1 MKFSHAFFRGIA
13 MISVIVLNLILVPI
27 LTAQQK
33 PSDYFGFQPGSDR
46 NLFTYEKL
54 ISYLQELD
62 EVSDK
67 LKMLEIGNSPEGR
80 PMYIAFISSAGNIR
94 NLDKLK
100 DINKRLALDTNIPA
114 AEKEELIAEGKVFVL
129 GTLSMHSTE
138 VGPAQAAPLIA
149 YDLAT
154 TTDPSKLQWLE
165 DVVYMMVPNH
175 NPDGMDMVISHYQK
189 YLGTKYEGSS
199 MPQVYHKYVGHDNN
213 RDFVTLSQ
221 EDTKAIARIYNQDW
235 FPQVMIEKHQ
245 MGSTGTRYFVPPMHD
260 PIAVNIDA
268 GIWNWTKIF
277 GTNMMK
283 DMTREGLDGVSQ
295 QYLFDDYW
303 PGSTETCL
311 WKGVIGMLSEAAS
324 AKVATP
330 VYIEPNELRVGGKG
344 LGEYKK
350 SINMPQPWE
359 GGWWKL
365 SDIVDYEIS
374 STNSLLKTASLH
386 RKAVL
391 NFRNDL
397 SVREVEKGKTEPPY
411 YYIMSPQQKD
421 ASELVHLVNLLKE
434 HGVKVYLTSDEL
446 QLDNKVLAEGSVV
459 VPLAQPFR
467 AFIKEV
473 MEVQEF
479 PARHYTPGGEMIRPY
494 DITSWSLPLHF
505 GVKSWEVNTRFTELE
520 SSLEELDAPLTL
532 RSGSDQKS
540 MALFPAGN
548 NESYKSAFRAIELG
562 LAVERLTDNAEID
575 GKKVAKGSFLIIA
588 DTKGENWK
596 ALLGNLSVEPIYL
609 DQKPGTT
616 TEISMP
622 RIALVETNF
631 HDMDAGWT
639 RYVLDTYHIP
649 YVVVKPGDFSKTEF
663 SDDFDAVIFPS
674 SSKSILMS
682 GKYGSGSN
690 YYVTSYP
697 PEYTKGIGK
706 EGMKKLMAFVD
717 KGGLIISW
725 GGSTKLFEGTLTI
738 SKEKEKEKEKNKD
751 KDEEKEGAKEEFQ
764 LPFTDVSDQ
773 MKKAGL
779 NCPGSLVKINLK
791 KDHPLTLGMP
801 PSVGVFYRGQPA
813 FRTSVPN
820 FDMDRRV
827 IGITPE
833 KNIRIS
839 GYVAKEEL
847 LGNKPLMIWMKKG
860 KGQFVLF
867 GFNPNFRAS
876 THATYKLLFNSILL
890 PEISN

>member
-1 MKFSHAFFRGIA
+1 MKFSQSIFLSRALITAIA
-13 MISVIVLNLILVPI
+13 LSLTMVPI
-27 LTAQQK
+27 LMAQQK
-33 PSDYFGFQPGSDR
+33 PSEYFGFQPGSDR

-54 ISYLQELD
+54 ISYFQELD

-67 LKMLEIGNSPEGR
+67 LKMVEIGNSPEGR
-80 PMYIAFISSAGNIR
+80 PMYIAFISSAGNIN

-114 AEKEELIAEGKVFVL
+114 GEKEELIAEGKVFVL

-138 VGPAQAAPLIA
+138 VGPSQASPLIA

-154 TTDPSKLQWLE
+154 TSDPSKLQWLE

-268 GIWNWTKIF
+268 GLWNWTKIF

-283 DMTREGLDGVSQ
+283 DMTSEGLDGVSQ

-374 STNSLLKTASLH
+374 STNSLLKTASMH
-386 RKAVL
+386 KESVL
-391 NFRNDL
+391 NFRNEL

-411 YYIMSPQQKD
+411 YYIMPAQQGD

-434 HGVKVYLTSDEL
+434 HGVKVYQTSDEL
-446 QLDNKVLAEGSVV
+446 LLDNKVLAEGSVV

-505 GVKSWEVNTRFTELE
+505 GVQSWEVNTRFSELE

-548 NESYKSAFRAIELG
+548 NESYKSAFRALELG
-562 LAVERLTDNAEID
+562 LAVERLTNVTEID
-575 GKKVAKGSFLIIA
+575 GKKIAKGSFLITA
-588 DTKGENWK
+588 DTKGKNWK
-596 ALLGNLSVEPIYL
+596 ALLSNLSVEPIYT
-609 DQKPGTT
+609 DQKPGSTLAL
-616 TEISMP
+616 SMP

-639 RYVLDTYHIP
+639 RFVLDTYHIP
-649 YVVVKPGDFSKTEF
+649 FTVVKPGDFSKTDF
-663 SDDFDAVIFPS
+663 TGDFDAVIFPS

-706 EGMKKLMAFVD
+706 EGMNKLMAFVNQ
-717 KGGLIISW
+717 GGLVISW

-738 SKEKEKEKEKNKD
+738 SSEKDKNKNKNEV
-751 KDEEKEGAKEEFQ
+751 KDTAKEEFQ
-764 LPFTDVSDQ
+764 LPFTDMSDQ

-791 KDHPLTLGMP
+791 MDHPLTLGMP

-813 FRTSVPN
+813 FRTTVPN

-890 PEISN
+890 PELSK

>member
-1 MKFSHAFFRGIA
+1 MKISRSVNRSKAFFTIIA
-13 MISVIVLNLILVPI
+13 LTLIMIPVLM
-27 LTAQQK
+27 AQQK

-67 LKMLEIGNSPEGR
+67 LKMVEIGNSPEGR
-80 PMYIAFISSAGNIR
+80 PMYIAFISSAGNIN

-100 DINKRLALDTNIPA
+100 GINKRLALDTKIPER
-114 AEKEELIAEGKVFVL
+114 EKEEMIAEGKVFVL

-138 VGPAQAAPLIA
+138 VGPSQASPLIA
-149 YDLAT
+149 YDLVT
-154 TTDPSKLQWLE
+154 TSDPSKLQWLE

-175 NPDGMDMVISHYQK
+175 NPDGMDMVINHYQK
-189 YLGTKYEGSS
+189 YKGTKYEGSS

-213 RDFVTLSQ
+213 RDFVTLTQ
-221 EDTKAIARIYNQDW
+221 EDTKAIAWIYNQEW

-311 WKGVIGMLSEAAS
+311 WKGVIGMLTEAAS
-324 AKVATP
+324 ARVATP
-330 VYIEPNELRVGGKG
+330 IYIEPNELRVGGKG

-374 STNSLLKTASLH
+374 STNSLIKTASLH
-386 RKAVL
+386 REAVL

-397 SVREVEKGKTEPPY
+397 SVREVEKGRTEAPY
-411 YYIMSPQQKD
+411 YYIMPAQQRD
-421 ASELVHLVNLLKE
+421 ASELVHLIKLLKE
-434 HGVKVYLTSDEL
+434 HGVKVYQTSDEL
-446 QLDNKVLAEGSVV
+446 QLGNKMLSKGSIV

-505 GVKSWEVNTRFTELE
+505 GVQSWEVNTKFSELE
-520 SSLEELDAPLTL
+520 SSLEEMDITLTPG
-532 RSGSDQKS
+532 SGAGQKS
-540 MALFPAGN
+540 MGLFSAGN
-548 NESYKSAFRAIELG
+548 NESFKAAFQALELG
-562 LAVERLTDNAEID
+562 LPVERLTEGTEID
-575 GKKVAKGSFLIIA
+575 GKKLAKGSFLITAENQI
-588 DTKGENWK
+588 ENWK
-596 ALLGNLSVEPIYL
+596 TLLSNLTVEPIYT
-609 DQKPGTT
+609 DQKPGSTVAL
-616 TEISMP
+616 SMP

-639 RYVLDTYHIP
+639 RFVLDTYHIP
-649 YVVVKPGDFSKTEF
+649 FTVVKPGDFSKTDF
-663 SDDFDAVIFPS
+663 AGDFDAVIFPS

-706 EGMKKLMAFVD
+706 EGMNKLMTFINQ
-717 KGGLIISW
+717 GGLVISW

-738 SKEKEKEKEKNKD
+738 STEKEKDKNKNKIEA
-751 KDEEKEGAKEEFQ
+751 KDTAKEEFQ
-764 LPFTDVSDQ
+764 LPFSDVSDQ
-773 MKKAGL
+773 MIKAGL

-839 GYVAKEEL
+839 GYIAKEEL

-890 PEISN
+890 PELSN

>member
-1 MKFSHAFFRGIA
+1 MMNFFQFTFRGKVLVTMIA
-13 MISVIVLNLILVPI
+13 
-27 LTAQQK
+27 LTSIMLPMLKAQQK
-33 PSDYFGFQPGSDR
+33 PSDYYGFQPGSDR
-46 NLFTYEKL
+46 NLFAYEEL
-54 ISYLQELD
+54 ISYLQKLD
-62 EVSDK
+62 EVSEK
-67 LKMLEIGNSPEGR
+67 LKMVEIGNSPECR
-80 PMYIAFISSAGNIR
+80 PMYIAFISSPGNIN

-100 DINKRLALDTNIPA
+100 DINRRLALDTNIPLQ
-114 AEKEELIAEGKVFVL
+114 EKEELISEGKVFVL

-138 VGPAQAAPLIA
+138 VGPSQSAPLIA
-149 YDLAT
+149 YDLTT

-165 DVVYMMVPNH
+165 DVVYMMVPCH
-175 NPDGMDMVISHYQK
+175 NPDGMDMVVTHYHK
-189 YLGTKYEGSS
+189 YKGTKYEGSS
-199 MPQVYHKYVGHDNN
+199 MPSVYHKYVGHDNN

-221 EDTKAIARIYNQDW
+221 EDTKAIARIYNLEW
-235 FPQVMIEKHQ
+235 YPQVMIEKHQ

-283 DMTREGLDGVSQ
+283 DMTHDGLDGVSQ

-303 PGSTETCL
+303 PGSTETCM
-311 WKGVIGMLSEAAS
+311 WKGVIGMLTEAAS
-324 AKVATP
+324 AKVAAP
-330 VYIEPNELRVGGKG
+330 VYIEPNELRVVGKG

-386 RKAVL
+386 REAIL
-391 NFRNDL
+391 RFRNEH
-397 SVREVEKGKTEPPY
+397 SVREVEKGNTEPPY
-411 YYIMSPQQKD
+411 YYIMPAQQRD

-434 HGVKVYLTSDEL
+434 HGVQVYQTADEL
-446 QLDNKVLAEGSVV
+446 QLDDKVLAEGSVV
-459 VPLAQPFR
+459 VPMAQPFR

-473 MEVQEF
+473 MEAQEF
-479 PARHYTPGGEMIRPY
+479 PARHYTPGGEMITPY
-494 DITSWSLPLHF
+494 DITSWSLPLHM
-505 GVKSWEVNTRFTELE
+505 GVNSWEVNKRFPELE
-520 SSLEELDAPLTL
+520 LVLEKMDAGFDL

-540 MALFPAGN
+540 LGFFPVGN
-548 NESYKSAFRAIELG
+548 NESFKTAFRAMELG
-562 LAVERLTDNAEID
+562 LPVERLTEGTEID
-575 GKKVAKGSFLIIA
+575 GRKIAKGSFLITA
-588 DTKGENWK
+588 DKNGENWK
-596 ALLGNLSVEPIYL
+596 ILLDELTIEPIFTG
-609 DQKPGTT
+609 QKPESTRAL
-616 TEISMP
+616 SMP
-622 RIALVETNF
+622 RIGLVETNF

-639 RYVLDTYHIP
+639 RFVLDTYHIP
-649 YVVVKPGDFSKTEF
+649 YTVVRPGDFSKTEF
-663 SDDFDAVIFPS
+663 ATDFDAVIFPS
-674 SSKSILMS
+674 ANKSILMS
-682 GKYGSGSN
+682 GKYGSEGN

-706 EGMKKLMAFVD
+706 DGMNKLMAFVD
-717 KGGLIISW
+717 QGGLIISW

-738 SKEKEKEKEKNKD
+738 SREKEKGKD
-751 KDEEKEGAKEEFQ
+751 TEEDSAKEEFQ
-764 LPFTDVSDQ
+764 LPFSDVSDQ
-773 MKKAGL
+773 MKKEGFY
-779 NCPGSLVKINLK
+779 CPGSLVKINLK

-801 PSVGVFYRGQPA
+801 GSVGVFYRGQPA
-813 FRTSVPN
+813 FRTTVPN
-820 FDMDRRV
+820 FDMDRRI

-847 LGNKPLMIWMKKG
+847 LGNKPLMIWLKKG

-890 PEISN
+890 PEQTN

>member
-1 MKFSHAFFRGIA
+1 MKFSQSTYRGKALMTIIA
-13 MISVIVLNLILVPI
+13 LTLIMVPI
-27 LTAQQK
+27 LMAQQK

-46 NLFTYEKL
+46 NLFTYEEL
-54 ISYLQELD
+54 ISYLQKLD

-67 LKMLEIGNSPEGR
+67 LKMVEIGNSPEGR
-80 PMYIAFISSAGNIR
+80 PMYIAFISSAGNIN

-100 DINKRLALDTNIPA
+100 DINKRLALDINIPDR
-114 AEKEELIAEGKVFVL
+114 EKEELIYEGKVFVL

-138 VGPAQAAPLIA
+138 VGPSQSAPLIA

-154 TTDPSKLQWLE
+154 TSDPSKLQWLE
-165 DVVYMMVPNH
+165 DVVYMMVPCH
-175 NPDGMDMVISHYQK
+175 NPDGMDMVINHYRK

-199 MPQVYHKYVGHDNN
+199 MPRVYHKYVGHDNN

-221 EDTKAIARIYNQDW
+221 EDTKVIARIYNLDW
-235 FPQVMIEKHQ
+235 YPQVMIEKHQ
-245 MGSTGTRYFVPPMHD
+245 MGSAGTRYFVPPMHD
-260 PIAVNIDA
+260 PIAVNVDA

-311 WKGVIGMLSEAAS
+311 WKGVIGMLTEAAS
-324 AKVATP
+324 AKAATP
-330 VYIEPNELRVGGKG
+330 VYVEPNELRVYGKG
-344 LGEYKK
+344 MGEYKK

-386 RKAVL
+386 RESVL
-391 NFRNDL
+391 KFRNEL
-397 SVREVEKGKTEPPY
+397 SAREVEKGKTEPPY
-411 YYIMSPQQKD
+411 YYIMPAQQRD

-434 HGVKVYLTSDEL
+434 HGVKVYQTSDEL
-446 QLDNKVLAEGSVV
+446 QLDNKVLAERSVV

-494 DITSWSLPLHF
+494 DITSWSLPLHM
-505 GVKSWEVNTRFTELE
+505 GVKSWEVNKRFPELE
-520 SSLEELDAPLTL
+520 SALEEMDATFDL
-532 RSGSDQKS
+532 RSGSEQKS
-540 MALFPAGN
+540 MGLFPVGN
-548 NESYKSAFRAIELG
+548 NESFKTAFRAMELG
-562 LAVERLTDNAEID
+562 LPVERLTEGAEID
-575 GKKVAKGSFLIIA
+575 GRKIARGSFLITA
-588 DTKGENWK
+588 DKKGENWK
-596 ALLGNLSVEPIYL
+596 ALLSKLTVEPVYT
-609 DQKPGTT
+609 DKKPESTMVL
-616 TEISMP
+616 SMP

-639 RYVLDTYHIP
+639 RFVLDTYHIP
-649 YVVVKPGDFSKTEF
+649 FTVLKPGDFSKTAF
-663 SDDFDAVIFPS
+663 TADFDAVIFPS

-717 KGGLIISW
+717 QGGLIISW

-738 SKEKEKEKEKNKD
+738 SQEKEKEKDKD
-751 KDEEKEGAKEEFQ
+751 KDDEDEDEEAKEEFQ

-773 MKKAGL
+773 MKKAGFD
-779 NCPGSLVKINLK
+779 CPGSLVKINLK
-791 KDHPLTLGMP
+791 TDHPLTLGMP
-801 PSVGVFYRGQPA
+801 ASVGVFFRGQPA

-827 IGITPE
+827 IGVTPE
-833 KNIRIS
+833 KDIRIS
-839 GYVAKEEL
+839 GYLAKEEL
-847 LGNKPLMIWMKKG
+847 LGNKTLMIWMKKG

-890 PEISN
+890 PELSN

>member
-1 MKFSHAFFRGIA
+1 MKISQSVNRSKAFFTIIA
-13 MISVIVLNLILVPI
+13 LTLIMIPVLM
-27 LTAQQK
+27 AQQE
-33 PSDYFGFQPGSDR
+33 PSEYFGFQPGSDR
-46 NLFTYEKL
+46 NLFNYEEL
-54 ISYLQELD
+54 ISYLQKLD
-62 EVSDK
+62 EASDI
-67 LKMLEIGNSPEGR
+67 LKMVEIGNSPEGR
-80 PMYIAFISSAGNIR
+80 PMYIAFISSAGNIN

-100 DINKRLALDTNIPA
+100 GINKRLALDTDISA
-114 AEKEELIAEGKVFVL
+114 GEKEELIAEGKVFVL

-138 VGPAQAAPLIA
+138 VGPSQAAPLIA
-149 YDLAT
+149 FDLAT
-154 TTDPSKLQWLE
+154 TSDPSKLQWLE

-175 NPDGMDMVISHYQK
+175 NPDGMDMVINHYQK
-189 YLGTKYEGSS
+189 YKGTKYEGSS

-221 EDTKAIARIYNQDW
+221 EDTKAIARIYNQEW

-268 GIWNWTKIF
+268 GLWNWTKIF

-311 WKGVIGMLSEAAS
+311 WKGVIGMLTEAAS
-324 AKVATP
+324 ARVATP

-374 STNSLLKTASLH
+374 STNSLLKTASMH
-386 RKAVL
+386 KESVL
-391 NFRNDL
+391 NFRNEL
-397 SVREVEKGKTEPPY
+397 SVREVEKGKMKPPY
-411 YYIMSPQQKD
+411 YYIMPAHQGD

-434 HGVKVYLTSDEL
+434 HGVKVYQTSDEL
-446 QLDNKVLAEGSVV
+446 QLDNKVLAEGAVV

-505 GVKSWEVNTRFTELE
+505 GVKSWEVNTRYAELE
-520 SSLEELDAPLTL
+520 SSLEELDEALTL
-532 RSGSDQKS
+532 MSGSGQKS
-540 MALFPAGN
+540 MGLFSAGN
-548 NESYKSAFRAIELG
+548 NESFKAAFRALELG
-562 LAVERLTDNAEID
+562 LPVERLTEGTEID
-575 GKKVAKGSFLIIA
+575 GKKIAKGSFLISA
-588 DTKGENWK
+588 ENQVGNWK
-596 ALLGNLSVEPIYL
+596 TLLSKLTVEPIYT

-616 TEISMP
+616 VALSMP

-639 RYVLDTYHIP
+639 RFVLDTYHIP
-649 YVVVKPGDFSKTEF
+649 FTVVKPGDFSKTDF
-663 SDDFDAVIFPS
+663 AGDFDAVIFPS

-682 GKYGSGSN
+682 GKFGSGSN

-706 EGMKKLMAFVD
+706 EGMNKLMAFVNQ
-717 KGGLIISW
+717 GGLVISW

-738 SKEKEKEKEKNKD
+738 STEMEKDKNKNEA
-751 KDEEKEGAKEEFQ
+751 KDTAKEEFQ
-764 LPFTDVSDQ
+764 LPFSDVSDQ
-773 MKKAGL
+773 LIKAGL

-801 PSVGVFYRGQPA
+801 SSVGVFYRGQPA

-839 GYVAKEEL
+839 GYIAKEEL

-890 PEISN
+890 PELSN